1 MENLNNKDKGSD
13 NVEKELRIFD
23 VISSYENKL
32 TRPLKFGE
40 LCLILT
46 RFQIMLEEEPNRYTI
61 EEFIQQED
69 FRRGMFS

>member
-1 MENLNNKDKGSD
+1 MDKDNKNAEVENTDKKLHIS
-13 NVEKELRIFD
+13 D

-40 LCLILT
+40 LCIILT

-61 EEFIQQED
+61 EEFIRQED
-69 FRRGMFS
+69 FRRGMFP

>member
-1 MENLNNKDKGSD
+1 MNTEENKNETQEQQLNISA
-13 NVEKELRIFD
+13 

-40 LCLILT
+40 LCLILA

-69 FRRGMFS
+69 FRRAMFS

>member
-1 MENLNNKDKGSD
+1 MKNKENLNISGIS
-13 NVEKELRIFD
+13 
-23 VISSYENKL
+23 SSYENKIS
-32 TRPLKFGE
+32 RPLKFSE

-69 FRRGMFS
+69 FRRSMFS